1 MSSELNGRGSGAAG
15 RALGARARARSLRGD
30 ACLCA
35 LATVQLELHGL
46 NLRDGRRVDLLDLVD
61 LLVDV
66 SVGPSR
72 GSLGRCWRFRWNVP
86 YLAHERTTSTRG
98 GVVRDGAREI
108 AAHRGSE
115 RLIYASPPTLTFDE
129 ERVIKK

>member
-35 LATVQLELHGL
+35 LATVQLEVHGL

-72 GSLGRCWRFRWNVP
+72 GSLGRCWRFGGTCRIS
-86 YLAHERTTSTRG
+86 RTSGRPRLGEALFATELEKSPR
-98 GVVRDGAREI
+98 I
-108 AAHRGSE
+108 AA
-115 RLIYASPPTLTFDE
+115 ASA
-129 ERVIKK
+129 

>member
-1 MSSELNGRGSGAAG
+1 MVEGPAPLDEPLGLVHEPAASEATLASAPLPRYSLKYMSLISE
-15 RALGARARARSLRGD
+15 
-30 ACLCA
+30 
-35 LATVQLELHGL
+35 TVGL
-46 NLRDGRRVDLLDLVD
+46 LTLM
-61 LLVDV
+61 DV
-66 SVGPSR
+66 TASR

-129 ERVIKK
+129 ERVIKN